1 MEQNIWISSRQ
12 NATVQAAVKLHE
24 KKERTRSGTFCFEGV
39 KLLKE
44 AIFCGIPLR
53 AVFVTSS
60 CAEQTAD
67 LLEQL
72 DPSVQRFTVTQA
84 VYDKLSLEKAPQGV
98 FCIAAALDKTVKTVT
113 MYEGA
118 SPANSAVTEKIFLC
132 ENLQDP
138 GNVGTVLRTAAALG
152 IDRLCLC
159 GCAELYHPRVVRAA
173 MGALFRQRIDLC
185 TDAAAYLHSLRR
197 AGYVP
202 LAAMPRAD
210 GLRLGTDAL
219 PPAVVFAVGN
229 EGHGLSAA
237 AAQACCGAVQIPM
250 TPGSESLNAA
260 AAAALLIWET
270 VRREERI

>member
-1 MEQNIWISSRQ
+1 MITGVTNPRMKQ
-12 NATVQAAVKLHE
+12 VAAWQQKAR
-24 KKERTRSGTFCFEGV
+24 ERRRDKVFLAEGV
-39 KLLKE
+39 KMFLEAPPDWIMEVYLTEALFEKQKANQAFKDRLKAVGYELVSEEVFSRISDTQTPQGILCVLRQPEYELSDLLKGE
-44 AIFCGIPLR
+44 NPLLI
-53 AVFVTSS
+53 V
-60 CAEQTAD
+60 
-67 LLEQL
+67 L
-72 DPSVQRFTVTQA
+72 
-84 VYDKLSLEKAPQGV
+84 
-98 FCIAAALDKTVKTVT
+98 
-113 MYEGA
+113 
-118 SPANSAVTEKIFLC
+118 

-270 VRREERI
+270 VRQEEHI